1 MKIKL
6 PFISSPQAIRADH
19 QLTKPGP
26 VAKKKLPFDLLI
38 NDIIFYQSL
47 TKKKTL
53 NM

>member
-6 PFISSPQAIRADH
+6 PLFSSPQAIRADH
-19 QLTKPGP
+19 QLTKPSP
-26 VAKKKLPFDLLI
+26 VEKKKLPFDILI
-38 NDIIFYQSL
+38 NDIMFYQSL